1 MFSVDAH
8 LVQYLAAF
16 IELQLFNVESDEYLN
31 LKSQSQGSARSV
43 FEQILDRSPF
53 YQYLLEVLDP
63 EKREDAV
70 PPGVIKM
77 SDEERIRKNGI
88 FYILIKKFQQFCEFP
103 NKRQI
108 VKIDCVSDKLKPYFL
123 DKADTEFDDEK
134 ETADDEQI
142 QWNVSWKKLS
152 FLFLNLKQVHF
163 LNSYRF
169 DNVALDRLV
178 EWVENDRC
186 KLDQVKFIYNDYIG
200 DLDDY
205 QHFFDPNKL
214 DKKQLEKLEKL
225 KWKLS
230 YPQNRN
236 NRRGF
241 VMKLQKTGG

>member
-1 MFSVDAH
+1 M
-8 LVQYLAAF
+8 
-16 IELQLFNVESDEYLN
+16 
-31 LKSQSQGSARSV
+31 G
-43 FEQILDRSPF
+43 
-53 YQYLLEVLDP
+53 
-63 EKREDAV
+63 
-70 PPGVIKM
+70 M

-134 ETADDEQI
+134 ETANDDQI

-186 KLDQVKFIYNDYIG
+186 KLDQIKFIYNDYIG

-205 QHFFDPNKL
+205 QHFFDPKKL
-214 DKKQLEKLEKL
+214 DKKQLLKLEGL

-230 YPQNRN
+230 YPQSRN